1 MIFGL
6 PIHPLVVHAA
16 VILMPAAALAAL
28 VMSYL
33 PSFSR
38 RYGKLVLGV
47 SLVGL
52 LSLFAARWSG
62 EELQEIVGG
71 EIERHQNLGNLTPF
85 ISLPL
90 VALTYIRWRMD
101 REGAN
106 IGSPAIRRL
115 VSILL
120 VFSALASLTY
130 VALAGHSGA
139 ELVWGWVSKN

>member
-16 VILMPAAALAAL
+16 VILMPIASLAAL

-38 RYGKLVLGV
+38 RYGKLVF
-47 SLVGL
+47 GL
-52 LSLFAARWSG
+52 SIIGLISLFAARWSG
-62 EELQEIVGG
+62 EELKEIVGV
-71 EIERHQNLGNLTPF
+71 EIERHQNLGNLAPF
-85 ISLPL
+85 ISIPL
-90 VALTYIRWRMD
+90 VALIYLRWRMD

-115 VSILL
+115 VSIFL
-120 VFSALASLTY
+120 VIASLISLTY
-130 VALAGHSGA
+130 VALSGHSGA

>member
-16 VILMPAAALAAL
+16 VILMPIASLAAL

-38 RYGKLVLGV
+38 RYGKLVF
-47 SLVGL
+47 GL
-52 LSLFAARWSG
+52 SIIGLISLFAARWSG
-62 EELQEIVGG
+62 EELQEIVGA
-71 EIERHQNLGNLTPF
+71 EIERHQNLGNLAPF
-85 ISLPL
+85 ISIPL
-90 VALTYIRWRMD
+90 VALIYLRWRMD

-120 VFSALASLTY
+120 IIASLISLAY
-130 VALAGHSGA
+130 VALSGHSGA